1 MADDLELTIVISA
14 IDDASAVLQTLAAEI
29 TDDFNAIAAQTQAT
43 SAQIDGGIGS
53 IGPMFGELVQDATD
67 LSAAFSQAY
76 AVVGA
81 LDDLLVS
88 LEQDAAGA
96 LLSLGQLSTAMGS
109 AMDIGGGGGAGPSS
123 DLMGQFAGATPGAAG
138 PVQVIQ
144 NNTFNGILD
153 PGAIRDQII
162 PELERA
168 VARGATSLTSS

>member
-14 IDDASAVLQTLAAEI
+14 IDDASAVLHTLAAEI
-29 TDDFNAIAAQTQAT
+29 ADDFNAIAAQAQGAET
-43 SAQIDGGIGS
+43 QIDNIFGAVDNLLVAIG
-53 IGPMFGELVQDATD
+53 QDA
-67 LSAAFSQAY
+67 LAALFSLA
-76 AVVGA
+76 
-81 LDDLLVS
+81 
-88 LEQDAAGA
+88 
-96 LLSLGQLSTAMGS
+96 QLATAMGS

-123 DLMGQFAGATPGAAG
+123 DLMGQFAAATPGAAG

-168 VARGATSLTSS
+168 VTRGATLLASS

>member
-29 TDDFNAIAAQTQAT
+29 ADDFNAIAAQAQGAET
-43 SAQIDGGIGS
+43 QIDNIFGAVDNLTVAIG
-53 IGPMFGELVQDATD
+53 QDA
-67 LSAAFSQAY
+67 LAALF
-76 AVVGA
+76 
-81 LDDLLVS
+81 S
-88 LEQDAAGA
+88 LEQLA
-96 LLSLGQLSTAMGS
+96 SAMSS
-109 AMDIGGGGGAGPSS
+109 AMDFSGGAGWQSS
-123 DLMGQFAGATPGAAG
+123 AGLDLSQMAAATPGAAG

-168 VARGATSLTSS
+168 VTRGATLLASS